1 MNMKKSFLLLVLVLL
16 LTPQNAFSLSFGECV
31 AGVVGAGVAVVG
43 APLALGA
50 VGFGATGVAAGSAAA
65 AWQSTIGE

>member
-1 MNMKKSFLLLVLVLL
+1 MKKSFLLLVLVLL
-16 LTPQNAFSLSFGECV
+16 LTPQNAFSLSFEECV
-31 AGVVGAGVAVVG
+31 VGVVGAGAAVVG